1 MRGPDGV
8 RDAIAELLREVV
20 PAKSDA
26 LREAFALTRRDFADI
41 EHVSS
46 GEIPDQQVGNMGDVY
61 VEVVNPRL
69 MPGMQ
74 WVDFDQ
80 GYPVFR
86 LRYSCRLFVWA
97 LGANW
102 PSSINRRDN
111 AVNVVRQSIFEYP
124 TLSTT
129 PGDTGMVVHWDT
141 YTEEYGT
148 PVRTKNNSGR
158 SWTGAMCSIDMWSE
172 ETMRQ
177 GALRPPIGS
186 NEQTS
191 LGTIVLGPN
200 EPLPVDLPEP
210 GEFTPIIDTTT
221 EAITP

>member
-8 RDAIAELLREVV
+8 RDAIAGLLREVAPV
-20 PAKSDA
+20 KADA
-26 LREAFALTRRDFADI
+26 LRTVFGASARDFAPV
-41 EHVSS
+41 EHVAS
-46 GEIPDQQVGNMGDVY
+46 GEIPEQTIGNMGEVY

-69 MPGMQ
+69 AGGMQ

-86 LRYSCRLFVWA
+86 LRYACRLFVWA
-97 LGANW
+97 LGLDW

-111 AVNVVRQSIFEYP
+111 AVNTVRQSIFEYP
-124 TLSTT
+124 TLSTV

-148 PVRTKNNSGR
+148 PARVPNKSGR
-158 SWTGAMCSIDMWSE
+158 CWAGAMLSIELWSE
-172 ETMRQ
+172 ETMRD

-191 LGTIVLGPN
+191 LGMVVLGPQ
-200 EPLPVDLPEP
+200 EPMPTDLPAP
-210 GEFTPIIDTTT
+210 DEFTPIST
-221 EAITP
+221 EVAP